1 MTNFKFSIDN
11 FDGKARA
18 GKIITKHGSIKTPV
32 FMPVGTSA
40 TVKAIFPHDLLNLD
54 FEIILANTYHL
65 MLRPGENLIKNW
77 GITKFYELAKTYI
90 NRFRRISSM
99 VTSKIK
105 KVKREGIDFVSHI
118 DGKKYKLTPESAIL
132 IQEKLNSTITMVL
145 DECTEYPASYLRSK
159 NSMELSLEW
168 AEKCKRKFKKRGLR
182 YFLELFKEVCLTT

>member
-65 MLRPGENLIKNW
+65 MLRPGENLIKKIGGLQNFMNW
-77 GITKFYELAKTYI
+77 QKPILTDSGGFQVWSLPKL
-90 NRFRRISSM
+90 
-99 VTSKIK
+99 K
-105 KVKREGIDFVSHI
+105 KVKREGIDFVSTVVSSLSI
-118 DGKKYKLTPESAIL
+118 FAIP
-132 IQEKLNSTITMVL
+132 IN
-145 DECTEYPASYLRSK
+145 
-159 NSMELSLEW
+159 
-168 AEKCKRKFKKRGLR
+168 
-182 YFLELFKEVCLTT
+182 ELFISEEILLVVSVVSVFKVVVSDTNDSVFVKDKIHDEINR